1 MKADGDADRLEQDFR
16 KQADEAKEQCSF
28 EAFQRSQA
36 FYAPLGGAL
45 VALSFALLH
54 FGALVPFN
62 FGSDGQVLSQIL
74 DGLVKLL
81 SKELIETDYAQTHVF
96 AMLLFVIV
104 LCCGLYFL
112 HYADKQKR
120 AFREAHPFLP
130 GKVSKSELAK
140 AGKAGRR
147 MMAATAV
154 FIAGGAALYA
164 SSQYFSHSSGFHGI
178 SSIFNGNASPLCNVL
193 DGCSFLLLSVATWLI
208 MRSIRVSKAPSYLT
222 YNLEVLT
229 ELSPYQVCE
238 DHLSPNHD
246 IRLVAK
252 GILDKAL
259 TRGRIFLAICAVI
272 TFAMFVLPSIELP
285 IWWVPL
291 IIGLIGRD
299 IFVAQG
305 VKRCK
310 PNLLL
315 CSNGGLLRL
324 EEVISAG

>member
-1 MKADGDADRLEQDFR
+1 MQADANTDKLKEDFR
-16 KQADEAKEQCSF
+16 KQANEQCSF

-62 FGSDGQVLSQIL
+62 FGSDGQALGQIL

-130 GKVSKSELAK
+130 GKENKSELAK

-147 MMAATAV
+147 MMAVAAIFV
-154 FIAGGAALYA
+154 VGGITLYV
-164 SSQYFSHSSGFHGI
+164 SSQYFSRSQGFHGV
-178 SSIFNGNASPLCNVL
+178 SSIFNGNASPLCNIL
-193 DGCSFLLLSVATWLI
+193 DGFSFSLFSVATWLI
-208 MRSIRVSKAPSYLT
+208 MRSIRIAKAPSYLT

-252 GILDKAL
+252 RILDKAI
-259 TRGRIFLAICAVI
+259 TRGRIFLGICAVI
-272 TFAMFVLPSIELP
+272 TFAMFVLPSIEMP

-299 IFVAQG
+299 LFVTQG

-310 PNLLL
+310 RELAPLL
-315 CSNGGLLRL
+315 
-324 EEVISAG
+324 

>member
-1 MKADGDADRLEQDFR
+1 MKDKTMKADGDADRLKQDFC
-16 KQADEAKEQCSF
+16 KQVDEAKEQCSF

-62 FGSDGQVLSQIL
+62 FGSDGQALGQIL

-120 AFREAHPFLP
+120 AFREVHPFLP
-130 GKVSKSELAK
+130 GKADKSELAK
-140 AGKAGRR
+140 AGKAGRH
-147 MMAATAV
+147 MMVVAV
-154 FIAGGAALYA
+154 IFVASGIILYI
-164 SSQYFSHSSGFHGI
+164 SSQYFSRSQGFHGV
-178 SSIFNGNASPLCNVL
+178 SSIFNGNASPLCNIL
-193 DGCSFLLLSVATWLI
+193 DGFSFSFFSVATWLI
-208 MRSIRVSKAPSYLT
+208 MRSIRIAKAPSYLT

-252 GILDKAL
+252 GILDKAI
-259 TRGRIFLAICAVI
+259 TRGRIFLGICAVI
-272 TFAMFVLPSIELP
+272 TFAMFVLPSIEMP

-291 IIGLIGRD
+291 IMGLIGRD
-299 IFVAQG
+299 LFVAQG

-310 PNLLL
+310 QELAPLL
-315 CSNGGLLRL
+315 
-324 EEVISAG
+324 

>member
-1 MKADGDADRLEQDFR
+1 MQADVNTDKLKEDFR
-16 KQADEAKEQCSF
+16 KQANEAKEQCSF
-28 EAFQRSQA
+28 KAFQRSQA

-54 FGALVPFN
+54 FAALVPFN
-62 FGSDGQVLSQIL
+62 FGSDGQVLGQIL

-112 HYADKQKR
+112 HYADKQKK

-130 GKVSKSELAK
+130 GKASKSELAK
-140 AGKAGRR
+140 AGKTGRR
-147 MMAATAV
+147 MMAVAAIFV
-154 FIAGGAALYA
+154 AGGIVLYA
-164 SSQYFSHSSGFHGI
+164 SSQYFSHSLGFHGV
-178 SSIFNGNASPLCNVL
+178 SSIFNRNASPLCNTL
-193 DGCSFLLLSVATWLI
+193 DGFAFSLFSVATWLI
-208 MRSIRVSKAPSYLT
+208 MRSIRITKAPSYLT

-259 TRGRIFLAICAVI
+259 TKGRIFLGVCAVI
-272 TFAMFVLPSIELP
+272 TFAMFVLPSIEMP

-299 IFVAQG
+299 LFVAQG

-310 PNLLL
+310 RELAPLL
-315 CSNGGLLRL
+315 
-324 EEVISAG
+324 

>member
-1 MKADGDADRLEQDFR
+1 MQADANTDELKEDFR
-16 KQADEAKEQCSF
+16 KQANEAKEQCSF

-62 FGSDGQVLSQIL
+62 FGSDGQVLGQIL

-130 GKVSKSELAK
+130 GKASKSELAK

-147 MMAATAV
+147 MMAVATIFV
-154 FIAGGAALYA
+154 AGGIVLYA
-164 SSQYFSHSSGFHGI
+164 SSQYFSHSLGFHGV
-178 SSIFNGNASPLCNVL
+178 SSIFNGNASPLCNIL
-193 DGCSFLLLSVATWLI
+193 DGFAFSLFSVATWLI
-208 MRSIRVSKAPSYLT
+208 MRSIRITKAPSYLT

-259 TRGRIFLAICAVI
+259 TKGRIFLAVCAVI
-272 TFAMFVLPSIELP
+272 TFAMFVLPSIEMP

-299 IFVAQG
+299 LFVAQG

-310 PNLLL
+310 RELAPLL
-315 CSNGGLLRL
+315 
-324 EEVISAG
+324 